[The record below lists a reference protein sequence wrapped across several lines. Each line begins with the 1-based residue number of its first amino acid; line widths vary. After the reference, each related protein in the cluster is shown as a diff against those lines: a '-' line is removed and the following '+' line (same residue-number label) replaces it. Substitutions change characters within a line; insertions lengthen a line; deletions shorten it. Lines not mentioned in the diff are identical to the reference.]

1 MLPMD
6 KNRRD
11 FLKAASVT
19 LAGGLLASRASLA
32 SAAFLA
38 SAETK
43 ILTGESLDDTEVHH
57 LEFIREEEKLAR
69 DVYIVMAEKWG
80 NPIFSLIIESEQRH
94 MEAMRKLLEYYG
106 IDDPVH
112 NDRVGSFT
120 DASIAQL
127 YNMLIEWGNTSENDA
142 LLVGAYIEEYDIR
155 DIWKAVKDTD
165 VDHINEVYTNLYEGS
180 YNHLRG
186 YVYNWEK
193 STGET
198 YSPYWLSWLSQEEFD
213 YCINFDTQAKQK
225 QNG

>member
-1 MLPMD
+1 MRSLNR
-6 KNRRD
+6 NRRA

-19 LAGGLLASRASLA
+19 LAGGLLASRASQA
-32 SAAFLA
+32 AAAFLA

-43 ILTGESLDDTEVHH
+43 ILTGEPLDATEIHH

-94 MEAMRKLLEYYG
+94 MDAMLKLLNYFDIE
-106 IDDPVH
+106 DPVP
-112 NDRVGSFT
+112 DDGVGSFT
-120 DASIAQL
+120 NSYIGGLFTTLTERGIAS
-127 YNMLIEWGNTSENDA
+127 EDEA
-142 LLVGAYIEEYDIR
+142 LAVGAFIEEYDIL
-155 DIWKAVKDTD
+155 DIWKAVGETD

-193 STGET
+193 NTGKIYTPQLMDPE
-198 YSPYWLSWLSQEEFD
+198 D
-213 YCINFDTQAKQK
+213 YKDCIGFDTQAKQK

>member
-43 ILTGESLDDTEVHH
+43 ILTGEPLDPTEIHH

-69 DVYIVMAEKWG
+69 DVYTVLAKEWG

-94 MEAMRKLLEYYG
+94 MDAMLKLLDYYG
-106 IDDPVH
+106 IEDPVQ
-112 NDRVGSFT
+112 DDGVGLFT
-120 DASIAQL
+120 DSSIFDL
-127 YNMLIEWGNTSENDA
+127 YTMLTEWGLKSENDA
-142 LLVGAYIEEYDIR
+142 LLVGAYIEEYDIL
-155 DIWKAVKDTD
+155 DIWKAVDDTN
-165 VDHINEVYTNLYEGS
+165 VVHIDEVYTNLYEGS

-193 STGET
+193 NTGRIYE
-198 YSPYWLSWLSQEEFD
+198 PELLSLDQFNL
-213 YCINFDTQAKQK
+213 CMGFDTQAKQK

>member
-43 ILTGESLDDTEVHH
+43 ILTGQPLDATEIHH

-94 MEAMRKLLEYYG
+94 MDAMLKLLNYFDIE
-106 IDDPVH
+106 DPVK
-112 NDRVGSFT
+112 DDGVGSFT
-120 DASIAQL
+120 DPDIGGLFTTLTERGLAS
-127 YNMLIEWGNTSENDA
+127 EDEA
-142 LLVGAYIEEYDIR
+142 LAVGAFIEEYDIL
-155 DIWKAVKDTD
+155 DIWKAVGETD
-165 VDHINEVYTNLYEGS
+165 VDHINDVYTNLYEGS

-193 STGET
+193 NTGRVYE
-198 YSPYWLSWLSQEEFD
+198 PELLSLDQFNL
-213 YCINFDTQAKQK
+213 CMGFDTQAKQK